1 MGLERL
7 LGKVLLCIVLLFG
20 SSLGVPVRPE
30 DIERMLHTHNQSKAE
45 ETTPDEEDDLD
56 NELE

>member
-7 LGKVLLCIVLLFG
+7 LGKVLLCIVFLFG
-20 SSLGVPVRPE
+20 SSLGVPMRPE
-30 DIERMLHTHNQSKAE
+30 DIESLLHANSKVEESAE
-45 ETTPDEEDDLD
+45 DEEEDYLD